1 MEIRPITPPLLVT
14 ELAEWIAATQVGARV
29 RVAVDGPEAADPH
42 GLADALVA
50 PLRVLGRPV
59 FRVRATDFLRPA
71 SLRFELGRRNP
82 DSFYTSWLDES
93 GLRREV
99 LDPAGPGGSGQVL
112 PSLWNAETDRATRAG
127 YVSLAPNAAVVV
139 SGALLL
145 GGGLPF
151 DLTVHLAMSSDAL
164 ARRTAVDQAWTLPAF
179 TRYAEEVCPTA
190 FADVVVRVDD
200 PRRPALVRR

>member
-1 MEIRPITPPLLVT
+1 MA
-14 ELAEWIAATQVGARV
+14 ELAERIAGTRSGDRL
-29 RVAVDGPEAADPH
+29 RIAVDGPEAADPD

-50 PLRVLGRPV
+50 PLRMRGRPV
-59 FRVRATDFLRPA
+59 MRVRATDFLRPA
-71 SLRFELGRRNP
+71 SLRFEAGRHNP
-82 DSFYTSWLDES
+82 DSYYAGWLDEP

-99 LDPAGPGGSGQVL
+99 LDPAGPAGSGRVL
-112 PSLWNAETDRATRAG
+112 PSLWNVETDRASRAR
-127 YVSLAPNAAVVV
+127 YVSVPPDAAVVV

-151 DLTVHLAMSSDAL
+151 DFTVHLEMSAAAL

-179 TRYAEEVCPTA
+179 ARYAGEVCPAA

-200 PRRPALVRR
+200 PRHPALVQR